1 MMRMLFKAHDQL
13 TKGSFVLGT
22 LCLVVIVFAYSHET
36 VARYFFSAPTSW
48 SNEVV
53 GYALCIGLFLVLPE
67 LTRTRGHIAITFV
80 AEALPDS
87 ATRYLQASLN
97 FISGV
102 TCLAVAWFSIE
113 ENIRQISNEVMLV
126 TTTPIPK
133 ILISVWISYGFLSA
147 GLYFLRAVSSSSL
160 PGQRIGP
167 EDPE

>member
-1 MMRMLFKAHDQL
+1 MRRMFFKIHDLL
-13 TKGSFVLGT
+13 TRFSFVLGT
-22 LCLVVIVFAYSHET
+22 LCLVVIVFSYSYET

-80 AEALPDS
+80 AEALPDA
-87 ATRYLQASLN
+87 ATRYLETTLN

-102 TCLAVAWFSIE
+102 TCIAVAWFSIE

-133 ILISVWISYGFLSA
+133 ILISVWMSYGFLSA
-147 GLYFLRAVSSSSL
+147 GLYFFRALSSSSSL
-160 PGQRIGP
+160 DKSAAQ
-167 EDPE
+167 EDSD